1 MFGRLGSRRREPK
14 MRLRI
19 VWPGKT
25 KNREIRALEEFYLAR
40 IRQLEPCDLVETR
53 EARGLDDRQA
63 EKIKEIEAKTLEK
76 HFEDD
81 YIICLFDQGQEM
93 SSPDFAKFLEKQSMT
108 SRRFTFVVGGFAG
121 LAERIIKRA
130 DLLLALSRMTF
141 SHELCRV
148 ILLEQIYRTL
158 TIMKGRHYA
167 K

>member
-1 MFGRLGSRRREPK
+1 

-19 VWPGKT
+19 IWPGKT
-25 KNREIRALEEFYLAR
+25 KNRELRTLEEFYLAR
-40 IRQLEPCDLVETR
+40 IRQLEPCDLVETK
-53 EARGLDDRQA
+53 EAKGLDDRQA
-63 EKIKEIEAKTLEK
+63 AKIKDIEAKNLEK
-76 HFEDD
+76 HIKDD

-93 SSPDFAKFLEKQSMT
+93 SSEDFAKFLEKRSST
-108 SRRFTFVVGGFAG
+108 SRRSTFVVGGFAG

-148 ILLEQIYRTL
+148 VLLEQIYRSL